1 MPVLRVEDSETI
13 TRRELREVVILAEGP
28 DLTVTWSR
36 YAAGEPGPDLHVHRE
51 HTDAFYVLDGELTFL
66 VGPAAERV
74 PVGAGGFVAV
84 PPNLVHTYVC
94 EAVETRWLNM
104 HAPDAG
110 FADYMRG
117 LRDGTGVAFDN
128 FGPPD
133 DGGLPATAAIVR
145 GPGEGERRGDAL
157 VKAALPELLVAERS
171 DGRVEG
177 AWFELGGERVLQ
189 LRAPAA

>member
-1 MPVLRVEDSETI
+1 MPFVRVEDGETI
-13 TRRELREVVILAEGP
+13 TRRERREVVILAEGP

-36 YAAGEPGPDLHVHRE
+36 YAAGEAGPDLHVHRE

-74 PVGAGGFVAV
+74 PVGTGGFVAV
-84 PPNLVHTYVC
+84 PPNVVHTYVC

-128 FGPPD
+128 FGRPE
-133 DGGLPATAAIVR
+133 DGGLPATVAIVS
-145 GPGEGERRGDAL
+145 GPGEGERRGDEL
-157 VKAALPELLVAERS
+157 VKVALPELLVAERS
-171 DGRVEG
+171 DGRADG
-177 AWFELGGERVLQ
+177 ACFELGGGRVLQ
-189 LRAPAA
+189 LRTPAA